1 MLSLRE
7 AKNAEFLEESVGR
20 VVPNLSIDPPP
31 CTIQVDGSV
40 LSKSYFPE
48 LYDAIPPSFRVDAQA
63 FTIVNALGRFF
74 KAGTVPGKLVDDI
87 LQDHTHGD
95 YSSGSGSHPAHGVAP
110 FVAQYSGSW
119 FRFGDEDTSLSHGVM
134 YGVDAT
140 SNEGGGHNHSIS
152 IYDVVQQTQNN
163 ASGLCLVGPYTA
175 PKHTPVPHYV
185 HVGRDSTK
193 CVVYV
198 PGGGWIYVPDYN
210 ESVANW
216 HQVANEF
223 AKRNI
228 HCYRHWYPVATAGNP
243 SFPAALESLVEYLK
257 ELSELFSE
265 IYVVGTSAGANVA
278 ALALQHGGARYV
290 KKFVGLYGVYDLNA
304 MPASFNTTY
313 TDVYLGTTDPTK
325 RAEASPTV
333 PTIPFRL
340 WHSTADTLV
349 PHTQSLNWGG
359 VDNTVVMTGQGH
371 GFNPKDAGVLPAI
384 LDWLE
389 AV

>member
-7 AKNAEFLEESVGR
+7 AVVTENLTEAVGR
-20 VVPNLSIDPPP
+20 VIPNLCIDPPP
-31 CTIQVDGSV
+31 CTVQVDGSE
-40 LSKSYFPE
+40 LSKTYFPE
-48 LYDAIPPSFRVDAQA
+48 LYAAVPASFRIDATK

-74 KAGTVPGKLVDDI
+74 KAGTVPGKLVDDL
-87 LQDHTHGD
+87 LQDHTHSDFTSGG
-95 YSSGSGSHPAHGVAP
+95 SSHADHTLSPAVGETGSGGFVFGEEDVALSNGVRSSATNTSTTGGSH
-110 FVAQYSGSW
+110 S
-119 FRFGDEDTSLSHGVM
+119 
-134 YGVDAT
+134 
-140 SNEGGGHNHSIS
+140 HSIY

-175 PKHTPVPHYV
+175 PKHTPIPHYV

-198 PGGGWIYVPDYN
+198 GGGGWISVPDYN

-216 HQVANEF
+216 NQVANEF

-228 HCYRHWYPVATAGNP
+228 HCYRHSYPKAEAGKP
-243 SFPAALESLVEYLK
+243 SYPAAHESLVAYLK
-257 ELSELFSE
+257 ELSSLYSE

-290 KKFVGLYGVYDLNA
+290 KKFVGLYGVYNLSTMD
-304 MPASFNTTY
+304 ASFTSMY
-313 TDVYLGTTDPTK
+313 IDVYLGTTDPAK
-325 RAEASPTV
+325 RIEASPTV
-333 PTIPFRL
+333 PTIPYRL
-340 WHSTADTLV
+340 WHSSADTLV
-349 PHTQSLNWGG
+349 PHTQSVNWGG
-359 VDNTVVMTGQGH
+359 AGNTVVMTGQPH
-371 GFNPKDAGVLPAI
+371 GFNPKDAAVLPAI

>member
-7 AKNAEFLEESVGR
+7 AKVTEDLVESVGR

-31 CTIQVDGSV
+31 CTIQVDGST

-48 LYDAIPPSFRVDAQA
+48 LYAAVPASFRIDAQS

-74 KAGTVPGKLVDDI
+74 KAGTSPGKLVDDI
-87 LQDHTHGD
+87 LQDHTHSD
-95 YSSGSGSHPAHGVAP
+95 YSTGSGYHPSHGLSPAVGESGSGA
-110 FVAQYSGSW
+110 FV
-119 FRFGDEDTSLSHGVM
+119 FGEEQVDQM
-134 YGVDAT
+134 YGVRSGGSTT
-140 SNEGGGHNHSIS
+140 SDTGGSHSHSIY
-152 IYDVVQQTQNN
+152 INDVVQQTQNN
-163 ASGLCLVGPYTA
+163 AAGLCLVGPYTA

-198 PGGGWIYVPDYN
+198 PGGGWISVPDYN

-228 HCYRHWYPVATAGNP
+228 HCYRHWYPVASPGNP
-243 SFPAALESLVEYLK
+243 SFPAAHQSLVEYLK
-257 ELSELFSE
+257 ELSELYSE

-278 ALALQHGGARYV
+278 ALALQHGGAQYV
-290 KKFVGLYGVYDLNA
+290 KKFVGLYGVYNLNA

-313 TDVYLGTTDPTK
+313 TDIYLGTTDPAK
-325 RAEASPTV
+325 RTEASPTV

-340 WHSTADTLV
+340 WHSSADTLV
-349 PHTQSLNWGG
+349 PHTQSVNWGG
-359 VDNTVVMTGQGH
+359 AGNTVVMTGQPH
-371 GFNPKDAGVLPAI
+371 GFNPKDAAVLPAI